1 MQTNKKEDF
10 IMLKVIQLFISQ
22 SWELMLNIIQ
32 WISINISVG
41 WLAFGLTLITF
52 LRNSHKKLR
61 QSFEYSSGSN
71 DFETAI
77 VVYNDSVGTEASQ
90 LLGIMVTNRKF
101 YLYRKLLPYII
112 RTKLRFYKDN
122 NSKTIH
128 TTKSWVY
135 HILSKNFK
143 SQDEDK
149 GIYPYLEMVNIQNG
163 DEITET
169 GFIPIKSHE
178 MRTIV
183 IPKDH
188 FLDAVRNRLMR
199 NHKALKRFVNKKPVY
214 IYFIYQTMS
223 GTVKEFVLE
232 TDYQDALG
240 EDLDIEALANTL
252 AAQEQC
258 KTN

>member
-1 MQTNKKEDF
+1 
-10 IMLKVIQLFISQ
+10 
-22 SWELMLNIIQ
+22 
-32 WISINISVG
+32 
-41 WLAFGLTLITF
+41 
-52 LRNSHKKLR
+52 
-61 QSFEYSSGSN
+61 
-71 DFETAI
+71 
-77 VVYNDSVGTEASQ
+77 
-90 LLGIMVTNRKF
+90 
-101 YLYRKLLPYII
+101 
-112 RTKLRFYKDN
+112 
-122 NSKTIH
+122 
-128 TTKSWVY
+128 
-135 HILSKNFK
+135 
-143 SQDEDK
+143 
-149 GIYPYLEMVNIQNG
+149 MVNIQNG

-188 FLDAVRNRLMR
+188 FLDAVRNRLML